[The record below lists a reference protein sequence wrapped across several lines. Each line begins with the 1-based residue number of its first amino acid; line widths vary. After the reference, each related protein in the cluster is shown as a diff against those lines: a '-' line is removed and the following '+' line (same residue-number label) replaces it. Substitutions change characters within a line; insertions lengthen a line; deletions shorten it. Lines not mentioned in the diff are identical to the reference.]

1 MLATGERPRELRW
14 YHAGPMLFGD
24 WGTSRLYVL
33 GLAFAFTGRAS
44 FWFIAAMCVLMIGV
58 GWSYEIICR
67 LFPDGGGVYSSA
79 RHRSQL
85 LAVIGGL
92 LLCADYVVT
101 ASMSCLDAFHYL
113 GVHEMRWL
121 GMPLDALLTAVTI
134 VAIGVVNLGGPTK
147 TGTIAMVVALATVA
161 LTLVIGVACVP
172 HLPKMDVESPLSRGA
187 WNSWV
192 GFTEIV
198 LALSGVEAIANMTG
212 IMVPPVEKTARKA
225 IVPVLI
231 EIVIL
236 NLILGAAMNTLP
248 DSILMERGPSG
259 ELAHTGDML
268 KVIAAQYVGPVFA
281 SISSVVFAALLLS
294 AVNTALADLVSIQF
308 MLSRD
313 KELPHAFGG
322 LNRFGMPVLPL
333 VVGTVIPAVV
343 VLIFP
348 DVEKL
353 AGLYAIGVVGAISI
367 NLGTTST
374 NPSLGLR
381 RWERAFMLSLTAI
394 MVAIGLTICVVKP
407 HARSFAL
414 MVLVAGLAGRLATI
428 VTNRAVPIPKA
439 TRNAYLAFAVA
450 SIVAELALA
459 ITLGESR
466 QVLYRY
472 PLGGEAGEVILRMAD
487 VGFLLMLGVA
497 FGIGLASYRTQS
509 YRAVLI
515 AAEQAPPA
523 VAPKRPLMMISG
535 AYKPVERIMV
545 ATQGNPRLIDFAM
558 KECKNRQAELDLLFI
573 RHLAVTPMG
582 PAAPPKLEED
592 EQALALFDR
601 VREQAKEA
609 GVPLRLLYGV
619 ARDIPDAILDMA
631 VTHGADLL
639 LLGTTR
645 RGTLWKAMKGDVIQ
659 AVAEQLPE
667 SVGLLIHA

>member
-33 GLAFAFTGRAS
+33 GLAFAFNGRAS
-44 FWFIAAMCVLMIGV
+44 FWFIALMSVLLVGV

-101 ASMSCLDAFHYL
+101 ASLSCLDAFHYL
-113 GVHEMRWL
+113 EAAL
-121 GMPLDALLTAVTI
+121 GFKGITVVGFPIEAVLAAL
-134 VAIGVVNLGGPTK
+134 AILLIGGLNYLGPTK
-147 TGTIAMVVALATVA
+147 SGTIAMFIA
-161 LTLVIGVACVP
+161 LTTVVLTLIIGVRAMLHMTGFWPVADAALGP
-172 HLPKMDVESPLSRGA
+172 LKLASPFARGP
-187 WNSWV
+187 WESWV

-212 IMVPPVEKTARKA
+212 IMVQPVEKTARKA

-236 NLILGAAMNTLP
+236 NLILAAAMNTLP
-248 DSILMERGPSG
+248 DNILYSSPGHP
-259 ELAHTGDML
+259 AHTDDML
-268 KVIAAQYVGPVFA
+268 KVIASHYIGDAFA
-281 SISSVVFAALLLS
+281 KIASVVFAALLLS

-313 KELPHAFGG
+313 KELPHVFSG

-333 VVGTVIPAVV
+333 IIAAVVPAAV

-348 DVEKL
+348 DVTAL
-353 AGLYAIGVVGAISI
+353 SGLYAIGVVGAIAI

-374 NPSLGLR
+374 NGALPLR
-381 RWERAFMLSLTAI
+381 RLERLLMLVLTVVMIAI
-394 MVAIGLTICVVKP
+394 EATICVVKP
-407 HARSFAL
+407 EARGFAL
-414 MVLVAGLAGRLATI
+414 LVLVAGLAARLATI
-428 VTNRAVPIPKA
+428 VTNRAVPISKG
-439 TRNAYLAFAVA
+439 TRAGYLAVA
-450 SIVAELALA
+450 AAAIIAEVA
-459 ITLGESR
+459 ITILIGHTWLGFGLSSL
-466 QVLYRY
+466 V
-472 PLGGEAGEVILRMAD
+472 A
-487 VGFLLMLGVA
+487 VGV
-497 FGIGLASYRTQS
+497 GIASYHTQA
-509 YRAVLI
+509 YREALI
-515 AAEQAPPA
+515 AAEQVVPA
-523 VAPKRPLMMISG
+523 LAPKKPTMIQPG
-535 AYKPVERIMV
+535 AYTARERIMV
-545 ATQGNPRLIDFAM
+545 ATQGNPRLIEFAI
-558 KECKNRQAELDLLFI
+558 KECKNRQAELDILFI

-582 PAAPPKLEED
+582 PTAAPRLDED

-601 VREQAKEA
+601 LRAQAKDV

-645 RGTLWKAMKGDVIQ
+645 RGALWKAMKGDVIQ

-667 SVGLLIHA
+667 NIDLLIHA